1 MRSTVRAL
9 LPVLVLAPVL
19 GACVVTSASPVSGRQ
34 RAYAYTW
41 DQEMRMGRVADREIV
56 ARYGTVDDP
65 ELEAYVRRV
74 GEAVLATSHLRR
86 EGALPEYR
94 AAKFAFRVLDSEA
107 VNAFA
112 IPGGFVYVT
121 RGLLAHLDNEAQLAV
136 VLGHEIAHVAAR
148 HGSQSALEGG
158 LVMAGLMG
166 AGMLGEQVAG
176 AGQEIGDL
184 GGIAANLLLIRYS
197 RDDERE
203 SDRLGVEYAALAGYR
218 AEEGAELFMALQ
230 RMQARGGRLP
240 GFLSTHPDPGRR
252 EEAVAWMAAEWA
264 ARGHDGQRV
273 EADAYRA
280 RIEGITLGQDP
291 REGFERGGTFYHP
304 AGGFRFPLPYGWQ
317 AVREGRQVR
326 IVPRGAPG
334 AEVELVARSRHATAQ
349 AAATDFIHE
358 NGLEGAAA
366 YRTNM
371 NGFPG
376 ARVDAGMGRDGRA
389 YDVTGYWMEHEG
401 AVLRFAGISESAY
414 GEAMREAVGV
424 MTRGLRTLTD
434 ERILSLQ
441 PARLALVTADG
452 DEPFRAYVDPDRLP
466 PGMDVE
472 DLAILNGVGAD
483 DLIPAGRVLK
493 LPA

>member
-9 LPVLVLAPVL
+9 LPILVLAPVL
-19 GACVVTSASPVSGRQ
+19 GACVVTSASPVTGRQ

-41 DQEMRMGRVADREIV
+41 EQEMRMGRAADRQIV
-56 ARYGTVDDP
+56 ARYGTYDDP

-86 EGALPEYR
+86 ESALPEYR
-94 AAKFAFRVLDSEA
+94 AAKFTFRVLDSEA

-136 VLGHEIAHVAAR
+136 VLGHEVAHVAAR
-148 HGSQSALEGG
+148 HGSQSVLESG
-158 LVMAGLMG
+158 LMTAGLMG
-166 AGMLGEQVAG
+166 ASMLGEQVAG

-184 GGIAANLLLIRYS
+184 GGVAADLMLIRYS

-218 AEEGAELFMALQ
+218 AEEGVDLFATLQ
-230 RMQARGGRLP
+230 RIEARGGRLP

-252 EEAVAWMAAEWA
+252 EEAVAWAAAEWA

-280 RIEGITLGQDP
+280 RIQGMTLGQDP

-304 AGGFRFPLPYGWQ
+304 AGGFRFPLPYGWD
-317 AVREGRQVR
+317 AVREGREVR
-326 IVPRGAPG
+326 IVPRGASG
-334 AEVELVARSRHATAQ
+334 ARVELVARSRHATAQ
-349 AAATDFIHE
+349 AAAADFILE
-358 NGLEGAAA
+358 NGLEGAAS

-376 ARVDAGMGRDGRA
+376 ARVDAGMGREDRWFH
-389 YDVTGYWMEHEG
+389 VIGYWMEHEG
-401 AVLRFAGISESAY
+401 AVLRFAGIAESAY
-414 GEAMREAVGV
+414 GEPLNEAIGV

-434 ERILSLQ
+434 ERILNLQ
-441 PARLALVTADG
+441 PARLALVTTDAPA
-452 DEPFRAYVDPDRLP
+452 PFRAWADARPLP
-466 PGMDVE
+466 PGMDLE
-472 DLAILNGVGAD
+472 DLAILNGVGVD
-483 DLIPAGRVLK
+483 DVIPAGTVLK
-493 LPA
+493 LPE